1 MNNNATLITS
11 LKTVVGRRPA
21 RLAVGLALGLSMLFA
36 FSTAALAA
44 RNYYKIGVVTSL
56 SGDYALGG
64 NLTKRGY
71 STWARAVNA
80 KGGIKVDGKRYKV
93 KLVYADAQ
101 SNPKSGADAASR
113 MIQSQ
118 EVDFIF
124 GPYSSAVTLGVAP
137 IAEKYQVPMVTGSAE
152 SPEIWKHHFNFTF
165 GTIPSVDMTA
175 QAPIKY
181 LTEQSPKPGSIAVI
195 GINDPFSKAA
205 ATGFD
210 EAAKKTG
217 LKVDSFDVVPT
228 HSDFSA
234 LLSKIK
240 DENPDI
246 LAVGGEPQD
255 LIDVLKA
262 SASINFS
269 PKAIVMHYGITDAGF
284 RKEVGSTF
292 GNYTIGITDW
302 SPDANLKD
310 DLFGT
315 AKQYAQAFE
324 KHYNLTPDYTTA
336 ACSATG
342 EAFTAALQKIGA
354 KPPLSRGQRVK
365 LMKALEGIDI
375 HTFYGPV
382 NFAKSGAHFHDN
394 SELKPMVV
402 QVVDGDKYII
412 SPAKYKQHD
421 VVYPRPPFS
430 KLLNKQ

>member
-1 MNNNATLITS
+1 MNHESVLRAVA
-11 LKTVVGRRPA
+11 KRRPL
-21 RLAVGLALGLSMLFA
+21 RLLMGLAVGVSLAGA
-36 FSTAALAA
+36 FSTPAMAA

-80 KGGIKVDGKRYKV
+80 KGGIKVAGHRYKV

-101 SNPKSGADAASR
+101 SNPKSGADAAAR
-113 MIQSQ
+113 MIQS
-118 EVDFIF
+118 ENVDFIF

-137 IAEKYQVPMVTGSAE
+137 ITEKYQVPMITGSAE
-152 SPEIWKHHFNFTF
+152 SPEIWSHHFNFTF

-175 QAPIKY
+175 QAPIDY
-181 LTEQSPKPGSIAVI
+181 LNKQSPKPKTIAVI

-210 EAAKKTG
+210 KAAKKQG
-217 LKVDSFDVVPT
+217 MKVLSFDVVPT

-234 LLSKIK
+234 LLNKIK

-262 SASINFS
+262 AASINFD

-284 RKEVGSTF
+284 RKEVGKTF
-292 GNYTIGITDW
+292 GNYTIGLTDW

-310 DLFGT
+310 SLFGT
-315 AKQYAQAFE
+315 AAQYAKAFE
-324 KHYNLTPDYTTA
+324 KHYKLTPDYTTA

-342 EAFTAALQKIGA
+342 EAFAAALKKIGA
-354 KPPLSRGQRVK
+354 KPPLSRRERLR

-375 HTFYGPV
+375 HTFYGPI
-382 NFAKSGAHFHDN
+382 NFAKSGPHFHDN
-394 SELKPMVV
+394 VELKPMVV
-402 QVVDGDKYII
+402 QVVDGAKYIV
-412 SPAKYKQHD
+412 SPEKYKQHKLI
-421 VVYPRPPFS
+421 YPRPTFAQI
-430 KLLNKQ
+430 LEKQ

>member
-1 MNNNATLITS
+1 MKN
-11 LKTVVGRRPA
+11 KTAYLASWKHVLRWPTA
-21 RLAVGLALGLSMLFA
+21 RFAVGLALGMSMLLA
-36 FSTAALAA
+36 FSSSALAA
-44 RNYYKIGVVTSL
+44 RDYYKIGVVTSL

-64 NLTKRGY
+64 DLTKRGY
-71 STWARAVNA
+71 DTWARAVNA
-80 KGGIKVDGKRYKV
+80 KGGIKVAGKRYKV

-113 MIQSQ
+113 MIQS
-118 EVDFIF
+118 EKVDFIF

-152 SPEIWKHHFNFTF
+152 SPEIWQHHFNFTF

-181 LTEQSPKPGSIAVI
+181 LTEQSPKPKSIAVI

-205 ATGFD
+205 ATGF
-210 EAAKKTG
+210 EKAAKQQG
-217 LKVDSFDVVPT
+217 LKVLSFDVVPT

-262 SASINFS
+262 AASINFS

-292 GNYTIGITDW
+292 GNYTIGLTDW
-302 SPDANLKD
+302 SKDADLKD
-310 DLFGT
+310 NLFGT
-315 AKQYAQAFE
+315 AAEYDKAFR
-324 KHYNLTPDYTTA
+324 KHYNLSPDYTTA

-354 KPPLSRGQRVK
+354 KPPLSRAERLK

-375 HTFYGPV
+375 QTFYGAV
-382 NFAKSGAHFHDN
+382 NFAKSGPHFHDN
-394 SELKPMVV
+394 VELKPMVV
-402 QVVDGDKYII
+402 QVVAGEQYIV
-412 SPAKYKQHD
+412 SPQKYKQHKL
-421 VVYPRPPFS
+421 VYPRPSFADIL
-430 KLLNKQ
+430 K